1 MVDKHGFALAVNISK
16 ANVHDTVGIVPALRE
31 ASADGFRGKALGDLS
46 YQGEKLQA
54 TGRSLGIEVEAGG
67 AKGAFIPTGLRWV
80 VERSFAWLSRYRR
93 LNTIFDR
100 TDDSLISFVHIAFI
114 SILACRLSRLKIEE
128 NRA

>member
-1 MVDKHGFALAVNISK
+1 MVDKHGFPLAVNIST

-67 AKGAFIPTGLRWV
+67 AKGAFIPTGLR